1 MRLSYTAPP
10 PRGLFKLRRAPR
22 TKHVEL
28 LCSVASPG
36 KVFGLTFD
44 PWAGQVTATSEGG
57 RWSRMVTE
65 SQPENGPTM
74 TSTEATERW
83 RDRIVA
89 SRDQLFGNIA
99 IIHVP
104 CNPWCRRPHER
115 MAHPERAHATA
126 GKVKL
131 RLTRGPRDRGDGHA
145 RRAPESMG
153 NVAHRPAST

>member
-10 PRGLFKLRRAPR
+10 PR
-22 TKHVEL
+22 
-28 LCSVASPG
+28 
-36 KVFGLTFD
+36 
-44 PWAGQVTATSEGG
+44 QVTATSEGG

-89 SRDQLFGNIA
+89 SRD
-99 IIHVP
+99 P
-104 CNPWCRRPHER
+104 RTRRACER
-115 MAHPERAHATA
+115 TSKTQPSDCLPTPPKRLVSPQHATA